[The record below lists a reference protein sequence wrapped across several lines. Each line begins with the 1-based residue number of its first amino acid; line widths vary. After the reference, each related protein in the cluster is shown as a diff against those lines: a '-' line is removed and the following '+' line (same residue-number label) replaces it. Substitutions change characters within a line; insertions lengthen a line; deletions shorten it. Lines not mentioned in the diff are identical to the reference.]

1 MTSKVFCIG
10 LTGGIGS
17 GKSTVADRFAQ
28 LGAAVIDT
36 DVIALE
42 LTGPDG
48 RAMPAIIACFGS
60 EFANSAGA
68 MDRAAMRGRVFS
80 DPEARRK
87 LEAILHPMIRAESAL
102 RLQAVTAPYAL
113 LVVPLL
119 VENLAA
125 YQHLLNRIAVVDC
138 EESQQ
143 LARIVSRSGLS
154 PDQAKSI
161 LAAQVNQAS
170 RLQIADDLIENR
182 GDIMGLDHQVQ
193 RLHRKYLKLAAAASC
208 KQ

>member
-1 MTSKVFCIG
+1 MKSKVFCIG

-28 LGAAVIDT
+28 LGAAIIDT
-36 DVIALE
+36 DVIAHE

-60 EFANSAGA
+60 DIANSAGA
-68 MDRAAMRGRVFS
+68 MDRAAMRSRVFS

-119 VENLAA
+119 VENLAS

-138 EESQQ
+138 EEPQQ
-143 LARIVSRSGLS
+143 LARIASRSGLS
-154 PDQAKSI
+154 LQQAKSI
-161 LAAQVNQAS
+161 LAAQASQAS
-170 RLQIADDLIENR
+170 RLQIADDVIENR
-182 GDIMGLDHQVQ
+182 GDLTGLDDQIQ
-193 RLHRKYLKLAAAASC
+193 RLHQKYLTLAAAST
-208 KQ
+208 

>member
-1 MTSKVFCIG
+1 MTSKVFCVG

-17 GKSTVADRFAQ
+17 GKTTVADRFAM
-28 LGAAVIDT
+28 LGAAIIDT
-36 DVIALE
+36 DVIAHA

-48 RAMPAIIACFGS
+48 RAMPEIIACFGS
-60 EFANSAGA
+60 EIANSTGA

-80 DPEARRK
+80 DPDARRK
-87 LEAILHPMIRAESAL
+87 LEAILHPMIRAESVL

-119 VENLAA
+119 VENLAS
-125 YQHLLNRIAVVDC
+125 YQHLLNRIVVVDC

-143 LARIVSRSGLS
+143 LVRISSRSGLS
-154 PDQAKSI
+154 LEQAKLI
-161 LAAQVNQAS
+161 LAAQANQAS

-182 GDIMGLDHQVQ
+182 GDLVGLDHQIQ
-193 RLHRKYLKLAAAASC
+193 RLHQKYLTLAAASNC
-208 KQ
+208 KR

>member
-1 MTSKVFCIG
+1 MTSKVYCIG

-17 GKSTVADRFAQ
+17 GKSSVADRFAE

-36 DVIALE
+36 DVIAHE

-48 RAMPAIIACFGS
+48 RAMPAIIATFGS
-60 EFANSAGA
+60 EIINSTGA
-68 MDRAAMRGRVFS
+68 MDRAAMRDRVFA
-80 DPEARRK
+80 DPEARRT

-119 VENLAA
+119 VENLAS
-125 YQHLLNRIAVVDC
+125 YQHLLNCIAVVDS

-143 LARIVSRSGLS
+143 IARIASRSGLS
-154 PDQAKSI
+154 KEQAKSI
-161 LAAQVNQAS
+161 LAAQASQAS

-182 GDIMGLDHQVQ
+182 GDIMALDHQIQ
-193 RLHRKYLKLAAAASC
+193 RLHHKYLKQATAASR
-208 KQ
+208 KR

>member
-1 MTSKVFCIG
+1 MTSKVFCVG

-17 GKSTVADRFAQ
+17 GKSTVADRFAK
-28 LGAAVIDT
+28 LGAAIIDT
-36 DVIALE
+36 DVISHQ

-48 RAMPAIIACFGS
+48 RAMREIIACFGS
-60 EFANSAGA
+60 EITNSTGA

-80 DPEARRK
+80 DSDARRK
-87 LEAILHPMIRAESAL
+87 LEAILHPMIRAESVL

-119 VENLAA
+119 VENLAS

-143 LARIVSRSGLS
+143 LARISSRPGISLE
-154 PDQAKSI
+154 QAKSI
-161 LAAQVNQAS
+161 LAVQANQAS

-182 GDIMGLDHQVQ
+182 GDLVGLDHQIQ
-193 RLHRKYLKLAAAASC
+193 RLHQKYLTLAAASTC
-208 KQ
+208 ER

>member
-1 MTSKVFCIG
+1 MTSKVFCVG

-36 DVIALE
+36 DVIAHE
-42 LTGPDG
+42 LTAADG
-48 RAMPAIIACFGS
+48 RAMPEIISCFGGAV
-60 EFANSAGA
+60 ANSAGA
-68 MDRAAMRGRVFS
+68 MDRAAMRSRVFA
-80 DPEARRK
+80 DPAARRK

-102 RLQAVTAPYAL
+102 RLQAVAAPYAL

-119 VENLAA
+119 VENFAS

-138 EESQQ
+138 EETQQ

-154 PDQAKSI
+154 LEQAKSI
-161 LAAQVNQAS
+161 LAAQTSHAS

-182 GDIMGLDHQVQ
+182 GDLMGLDHQIQ
-193 RLHRKYLKLAAAASC
+193 RLHQKYLKLAAARSC
-208 KQ
+208 MR

>member
-1 MTSKVFCIG
+1 MTSKVYCIG

-17 GKSTVADRFAQ
+17 GKSSVADRFAE

-36 DVIALE
+36 DVIAHE

-48 RAMPAIIACFGS
+48 RAMPAIIATFGS
-60 EFANSAGA
+60 EIINSTGA
-68 MDRAAMRGRVFS
+68 MDRAAMRDRVFA

-102 RLQAVTAPYAL
+102 RLQKVTAPYAL

-119 VENLAA
+119 VENLAS
-125 YQHLLNRIAVVDC
+125 YRHLLNCIAVVDC

-143 LARIVSRSGLS
+143 ISRIASRSGLS
-154 PDQAKSI
+154 LGQAKSI
-161 LAAQVNQAS
+161 LAAQAGRAS

-182 GDIMGLDHQVQ
+182 GDIMALDHQIQ
-193 RLHRKYLKLAAAASC
+193 QLHHKYLKQAAAASC
-208 KQ
+208 KR

>member
-1 MTSKVFCIG
+1 MTSKVYCIG

-17 GKSTVADRFAQ
+17 GKSTVADRFAE

-36 DVIALE
+36 DVIAHE

-48 RAMPAIIACFGS
+48 RAMPAIIATFGS
-60 EFANSAGA
+60 EIINSTGA
-68 MDRAAMRGRVFS
+68 MDRAAMRDRVFA
-80 DPEARRK
+80 DPEARRT

-119 VENLAA
+119 VENLAS
-125 YQHLLNRIAVVDC
+125 YQHLLNCIAVVDS

-143 LARIVSRSGLS
+143 IARIASRSGLS
-154 PDQAKSI
+154 KEQAKSI
-161 LAAQVNQAS
+161 LAAQASQAS

-182 GDIMGLDHQVQ
+182 GDIMALDHQIQ
-193 RLHRKYLKLAAAASC
+193 RLHHKYLKQATAASR
-208 KQ
+208 KR

>member
-1 MTSKVFCIG
+1 MTSKVFCVG

-17 GKSTVADRFAQ
+17 GKSTVADRFAK
-28 LGAAVIDT
+28 LGAAIIDT
-36 DVIALE
+36 DVISHQ

-48 RAMPAIIACFGS
+48 RAMPEIIACFGS
-60 EFANSAGA
+60 EIANSNGA
-68 MDRAAMRGRVFS
+68 MDRAAIRGRVFS
-80 DPEARRK
+80 DPDARRK
-87 LEAILHPMIRAESAL
+87 LEAILHPMIRAESVL

-119 VENLAA
+119 VENLAS

-143 LARIVSRSGLS
+143 LARISSRSGISLE
-154 PDQAKSI
+154 QAKSI
-161 LAAQVNQAS
+161 LAVQANQAS

-182 GDIMGLDHQVQ
+182 GDLVGLDHQIQ
-193 RLHRKYLKLAAAASC
+193 RLHQKYLTLAAASTC
-208 KQ
+208 KR

>member
-1 MTSKVFCIG
+1 MTSKVFCVG

-17 GKSTVADRFAQ
+17 GKSTVADRFAK
-28 LGAAVIDT
+28 LGAAIIDT
-36 DVIALE
+36 DVISHQ

-48 RAMPAIIACFGS
+48 RAMPEIIACFGS
-60 EFANSAGA
+60 EIANSNGA
-68 MDRAAMRGRVFS
+68 MDRAAIRGRVFS
-80 DPEARRK
+80 DPDARRK

-102 RLQAVTAPYAL
+102 RLQAVSAPYAL

-119 VENLAA
+119 VENLAS

-143 LARIVSRSGLS
+143 LARISSRSGISLE
-154 PDQAKSI
+154 QAKSI
-161 LAAQVNQAS
+161 LAVQANQAS

-182 GDIMGLDHQVQ
+182 GDLVGLDHQIQ
-193 RLHRKYLKLAAAASC
+193 RLHQKYLTLAAASTC
-208 KQ
+208 ER

>member
-1 MTSKVFCIG
+1 MTSKVFCVG

-17 GKSTVADRFAQ
+17 GKTTVADRFAM
-28 LGAAVIDT
+28 LGAEIIDT
-36 DVIALE
+36 DVIAHA

-48 RAMPAIIACFGS
+48 RAMPEIVACFGS
-60 EFANSAGA
+60 EIANSTGA
-68 MDRAAMRGRVFS
+68 MDRAVMRGRVFS

-87 LEAILHPMIRAESAL
+87 LEAILHPMIRAESVL

-119 VENLAA
+119 VENLAS
-125 YQHLLNRIAVVDC
+125 YQHLLNRIVVVDC

-143 LARIVSRSGLS
+143 LARISSRSGLS
-154 PDQAKSI
+154 LEQAKLI
-161 LAAQVNQAS
+161 LAAQANQAS

-182 GDIMGLDHQVQ
+182 GDLVGLDHQIQ
-193 RLHRKYLKLAAAASC
+193 RLHQKYLTLAAASNC
-208 KQ
+208 KR

>member
-1 MTSKVFCIG
+1 MTSKVFCVG

-17 GKSTVADRFAQ
+17 GKSTVADRFAK
-28 LGAAVIDT
+28 LGAAIIDT
-36 DVIALE
+36 DVISHQ

-48 RAMPAIIACFGS
+48 RAMPEIIACFGS
-60 EFANSAGA
+60 EIANSTGA

-80 DPEARRK
+80 DSDARRK
-87 LEAILHPMIRAESAL
+87 LEAILHPMIRAESVL

-119 VENLAA
+119 VENLAS

-143 LARIVSRSGLS
+143 LARISSRSGISLE
-154 PDQAKSI
+154 QAKSI
-161 LAAQVNQAS
+161 LAVQANQAS

-182 GDIMGLDHQVQ
+182 GDLVGLDHQIQ
-193 RLHRKYLKLAAAASC
+193 RLHQKYLTLAAASTC
-208 KQ
+208 ER